1 MSKEPAISKVEQN
14 RATLARWYDDMW
26 GQCNFA
32 LVPEIAAPKYLRH
45 DITGANN
52 LMTSQEYSDMIAF
65 GLSEEHVTAFS
76 YFLIAEG
83 DYVASLGRYLLTRGR
98 QWDWVQLFRL
108 ENAAMVETWLPGMGG
123 TDIFGFPQAHNVWTG
138 GELPEPL
145 PLTTHKQFIKD
156 YYEQVFVQQNEQAA
170 SRFLADQLRV
180 HDNTSADSTL
190 SPEEYYQRM
199 RVQIDGKEISEF
211 KLFMIEEG
219 DMVVAAGSWKID
231 KHRQWDWVQAFQ
243 IADNKIVRTWLPAIG
258 GDDTSLQHIAD
269 NAWPLH
275 AMPDN
280 SIRVDTN

>member
-1 MSKEPAISKVEQN
+1 MSNVEQN
-14 RATLARWYDDMW
+14 RATLAHWYDDMW

-65 GLSEEHVTAFS
+65 GLAEEHVTEFS

-83 DYVASLGRYLLTRGR
+83 DYVASLGRYLLTKGR

-123 TDIFGFPQAHNVWTG
+123 TDIFGFPQPHNVWTG
-138 GELPEPL
+138 GEMPQPL
-145 PLTTHKQFIKD
+145 PMTAQKQLIED
-156 YYEQVFVQQNEQAA
+156 YYRQVFVLRDAEAA
-170 SRFLADQLRV
+170 PRFLADKLRV
-180 HDNTSADSTL
+180 HDNI
-190 SPEEYYQRM
+190 SPDQWLTAEEYFQRM
-199 RVQIDGKEISEF
+199 NKQINGNEISEF

-231 KHRQWDWVQAFQ
+231 EQRQWDWVQAFQ

-258 GDDTSLQHIAD
+258 GDDTSLQHTGET
-269 NAWPLH
+269 AWPPQ

-280 SIRVDTN
+280 STQVEAKVA